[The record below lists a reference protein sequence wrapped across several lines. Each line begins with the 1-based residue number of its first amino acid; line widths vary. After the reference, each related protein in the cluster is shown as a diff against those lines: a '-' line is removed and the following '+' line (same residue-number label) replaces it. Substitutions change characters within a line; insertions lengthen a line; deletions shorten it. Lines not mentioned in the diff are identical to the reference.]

1 MARVVCGSGHFFTL
15 TMYGYY
21 LVPKDEIHQRVAR
34 LQRALREG
42 NIESSL
48 WIQKIDV
55 FYLTGTLQRSYL
67 FVPAQGEPIHLIKKD
82 FRRGARES
90 GIDLK
95 LPIRSRREIP
105 PLIRKHHG
113 KMPRT
118 LGLETDV
125 LPVREWRLMKDLF
138 EGCDLVDASQLLL
151 SLRAVKSPYELGL
164 MARAG
169 RVGQQVYEHGRRILK
184 EGMTEIAFAGE
195 MMAKA
200 FALGHEGLLRMR
212 SLNDESYC
220 WHILSGATGGI
231 VSYINAPMGGLGL
244 SPAFPVGAS
253 RKPIRNHEPIMVD
266 FGICIRGYQ
275 IDETRMFCVGT
286 LPRRYQELYRS
297 IVRIHH
303 AILDAT
309 HPGIRGMDLFEIG
322 LKVAEKEGISD
333 IYLGPPG
340 NKVSF
345 VGHGIGLEIN
355 DPPFIAKRD
364 ATPLQV
370 GMTFALEPK
379 LVLEGEAAIGIEDTV
394 VVTPNGIR
402 RLTPLR
408 QTVFH
413 TTG

>member
-1 MARVVCGSGHFFTL
+1 MH
-15 TMYGYY
+15 GYH
-21 LVPKDEIHQRVAR
+21 LVPKKEVRQRVAR
-34 LQRALREG
+34 LQEALREHR
-42 NIESSL
+42 IEASL
-48 WIQKIDV
+48 WIQKMDV

-67 FVPAQGEPIHLIKKD
+67 FVPANGDPLHLIKKD
-82 FRRGARES
+82 FSRGARES
-90 GIDLK
+90 GIDRK
-95 LPIRSRREIP
+95 VPIRSRKEIP
-105 PLIRKHHG
+105 AAIREHYG
-113 KMPRT
+113 KLPAT
-118 LGLETDV
+118 LGLEGDV
-125 LPVREWRLMKDLF
+125 LPFQEWQVMAEMFSNSRLMD
-138 EGCDLVDASQLLL
+138 VSPLLL
-151 SLRAVKSPYELGL
+151 RQRSVKSPYEIAI
-164 MARAG
+164 MEKAG
-169 RVGQQVYEHGRRILK
+169 RVGRQVYEHGRKILK

-220 WHILSGATGGI
+220 WHILSGASGGI

-253 RKPIRNHEPIMVD
+253 RKAIRRHEPIMVD
-266 FGICIRGYQ
+266 FGICLQGYQ
-275 IDETRMFCVGT
+275 IDETRMFCVGA
-286 LPRRYQELYRS
+286 LPKRYWDLYRS

-303 AILDAT
+303 AILGAT
-309 HPGIRGMDLFEIG
+309 RPGVRGRDLFEMG
-322 LKVAEKEGISD
+322 LEVAEKERISD

-355 DPPFIAKRD
+355 DLPFIAKRD
-364 ATPLQV
+364 ETPLKE

-394 VVTPNGIR
+394 VVTRDGVR

-413 TTG
+413 AAGH